1 MTSDFELGYN
11 AFHAGLPTQNRKNPE
26 QERGWQAAKAE
37 KRPLTEEQKIAR
49 FGDINHGVIS
59 DEQRN
64 DADLVL
70 RWLEAPQSLTLDE
83 VRNAKAIMK
92 QWRKEGRA

>member
-1 MTSDFELGYN
+1 MNTDFELGYN
-11 AFHAGLPTQNRKNPE
+11 AFHAGLPPKDRKNHE
-26 QERGWQAAKAE
+26 QMRGWQVAKDE

-83 VRNAKAIMK
+83 VRDAKAIMK
-92 QWRKEGRA
+92 QWRKGIR